1 PRRDRALCW
10 RARDGTDP
18 AGTTARR
25 TLGPPG
31 GRGVGAY
38 ARGGRGG
45 GRPGGGR
52 AAGHT
57 GRPRHVGRRGH
68 SAAVA
73 RGAGAAQRHTFAVSR
88 HWAGLDRELDAW
100 AEAGRTATFW
110 WRDDDA
116 AERTRAL
123 DRLLDLAERTGT
135 PIGIAVIPAAA
146 TSALVSH
153 LDVHPRTTILQH
165 GWAHVNHALAGAKRA
180 ELGGDRPIEA
190 VRNDIA
196 RGRSRLRELLGRPA
210 PPSLVPPWNRIAPEV
225 ASGLPSLGL
234 RGLSTYAPRSA
245 GRKCGLARV
254 NCHIDPIDWRGTR
267 RYVGEERAVQ

>member
-1 PRRDRALCW
+1 M
-10 RARDGTDP
+10 
-18 AGTTARR
+18 
-25 TLGPPG
+25 
-31 GRGVGAY
+31 
-38 ARGGRGG
+38 
-45 GRPGGGR
+45 
-52 AAGHT
+52 
-57 GRPRHVGRRGH
+57 
-68 SAAVA
+68 
-73 RGAGAAQRHTFAVSR
+73 SR

-196 RGRSRLRELLGRPA
+196 RGRSRLHELLGRPA
-210 PPSLVPPWNRIAPEV
+210 PPYLVPPWNRIAPEV
-225 ASGLPSLGL
+225 ASGLPSLGF
-234 RGLSTYAPRSA
+234 RGLSTYGPRSA

-267 RYVGEERAVQ
+267 RYVGEERAVQEVVRHLRARLERRLDPDEPTGLLTHHLVADDGCWEFAEALLERTTRHGAARWLTPEAAFLTDSGAA